1 MGFLHQICSDVSIQ
15 SGLGV
20 STRLVECSEALS
32 CQNVYFDCVVSVPR
46 YILSLCG
53 VSVSRYICFFL
64 CQDPYS
70 DTITACCFIVRI
82 YTK

>member
-1 MGFLHQICSDVSIQ
+1 MCQYKVGLVSPP
-15 SGLGV
+15 GL
-20 STRLVECSEALS
+20 L
-32 CQNVYFDCVVSVPR
+32 NVVKHCTVKMCTLTVVSVPR